1 MRQTSELKSA
11 CREQL
16 TNGASGHNAVA
27 AGGAAWKEQSARFP
41 SLPPT
46 PPLVLAW
53 PTHVCVSV
61 AAAAETQLAHKTK
74 FQNNLRLAIFEDA
87 LRNFIEMFGTFS
99 CRAQFVS
106 HTHTNTHTSADE
118 ADYTA
123 CNFDFCIAYFLGH
136 VKQTFRLL

>member
-1 MRQTSELKSA
+1 MALLVIMPS
-11 CREQL
+11 QL
-16 TNGASGHNAVA
+16 VVPQRGAEGAVPT
-27 AGGAAWKEQSARFP
+27 RFP
-41 SLPPT
+41 T
-46 PPLVLAW
+46 PSSWSW

-61 AAAAETQLAHKTK
+61 AAAETQLAHKTK

-87 LRNFIEMFGTFS
+87 LRNFIEMFGSFS

-106 HTHTNTHTSADE
+106 HTHTHTSADE

-136 VKQTFRLL
+136 VKQTFRLLWHKLCHMCDKHVYTG

>member
-1 MRQTSELKSA
+1 MALLVIMPSQLVVPHA
-11 CREQL
+11 VEQ
-16 TNGASGHNAVA
+16 
-27 AGGAAWKEQSARFP
+27 KEQSRPA
-41 SLPPT
+41 SLPFPT
-46 PPLVLAW
+46 PSSWSW

-61 AAAAETQLAHKTK
+61 AAAETQLAHKTK

-87 LRNFIEMFGTFS
+87 LRNFIEMFGSFS

-106 HTHTNTHTSADE
+106 HTHTHTSE

-136 VKQTFRLL
+136 VKQTFRLLWHKLCHMCDKHVYTG